1 MNSMWEGMTHCE
13 DRWIPLPPEEVQGP
27 WRSWRTHGSHG
38 RLWSRQRTFPH
49 KALGFPREP
58 ILRRRLE
65 VPWFRVWKTE
75 LHPECNQSKA
85 PKPKH
90 FHPPS
95 FQLPGSECGRGGP
108 GGRWERK
115 GDVMDPG
122 GPSSVQFSH
131 SVVSDSLQP
140 MDYSTPGHP
149 VYRQV
154 PEFTQTHVHWVSDA
168 IQPSHPLSSCSPP
181 AFKISQHQSL
191 FKWISSS
198 HQLAKV
204 LEFQLQHQFFQWT
217 IRTDFL

>member
-49 KALGFPREP
+49 KAQGFPREP

-75 LHPECNQSKA
+75 LHPEYNQSKA
-85 PKPKH
+85 SKPKH
-90 FHPPS
+90 FHSPS

-122 GPSSVQFSH
+122 GPSSVQFS
-131 SVVSDSLQP
+131 SVTQLCPTLCNSWTTARQAILSIAKSQNLLKLMSIESVMPSN
-140 MDYSTPGHP
+140 HP
-149 VYRQV
+149 ILCRPVLLL
-154 PEFTQTHVHWVSDA
+154 
-168 IQPSHPLSSCSPP
+168 PSKYPSIKVFSNESVLH
-181 AFKISQHQSL
+181 ISWP
-191 FKWISSS
+191 KY
-198 HQLAKV
+198 
-204 LEFQLQHQFFQWT
+204 
-217 IRTDFL
+217 